1 MPFSIFWWKEFGGDP
16 CHTIFRTGKLSI
28 TIAFQ
33 VRHEVADLIV
43 TPERESNRAFRRTY
57 LTAACVTGN
66 GGVRSLRD
74 NVASASAGHQS
85 VNRGDDC
92 QSQGGRELR

>member
-1 MPFSIFWWKEFGGDP
+1 M
-16 CHTIFRTGKLSI
+16 
-28 TIAFQ
+28 
-33 VRHEVADLIV
+33 RHEVADLIV

-85 VNRGDDC
+85 VNRGDDG
-92 QSQGGRELR
+92 QSQGGRELIPIWGQGIGVRGQRNPIFSII